1 MLILSA
7 NNTMLVIYIALMA
20 VILLLM
26 LMIVV
31 GKAIDKKKAQKAIAV
46 KANEPEV
53 KKNSSETEK
62 VAIAMALHLY
72 YGVHDNES
80 DVITLK
86 RVQSRYSPWSSKIY
100 GIQ

>member
-1 MLILSA
+1 MFILSI
-7 NNTMLVIYIALMA
+7 NTMLVVYVVFMA
-20 VILLLM
+20 VILLIVLF
-26 LMIVV
+26 IVV
-31 GKAIDKKKAQKAIAV
+31 GKALDDKKAQKAALAKTGDP
-46 KANEPEV
+46 KADGI
-53 KKNSSETEK
+53 SEAGK
-62 VAIAMALHLY
+62 VAVAMALHLY